1 MVAVKSFN
9 DLGAAKEKQISALTQ
24 EIEHKTARSV
34 DDAVKLSE
42 MKERN
47 LKIPKNHWQ
56 RINNSLQN
64 LRGAVQPRVTNGM
77 SGARPALRSC
87 LYW

>member
-1 MVAVKSFN
+1 MVAFKSFN
-9 DLGAAKEKQISALTQ
+9 DLGAAKEKLISALTQ
-24 EIEHKTARSV
+24 EIEDKTTRSV
-34 DDAVKLSE
+34 DDAVKLYE
-42 MKERN
+42 MKEKN

-56 RINNSLQN
+56 RINNSL
-64 LRGAVQPRVTNGM
+64 TNGM

>member
-24 EIEHKTARSV
+24 EIEDKTARSV

-42 MKERN
+42 MKEKN
-47 LKIPKNHWQ
+47 LKIPKNH
-56 RINNSLQN
+56 
-64 LRGAVQPRVTNGM
+64 
-77 SGARPALRSC
+77 
-87 LYW
+87 